1 MPHPSRRE
9 LNLLILRTALV
20 ALPVFV
26 VLLIGILIG
35 GFVALVAWIVRAPI
49 EQRDRWLNDV
59 SEVTVDIVCGLLGI
73 PQERHE

>member
-26 VLLIGILIG
+26 VLIIGILIG
-35 GFVALVAWIVRAPI
+35 CFVALVAWIVRAPI
-49 EQRDRWLNDV
+49 EQRDRWLDDV

-73 PQERHE
+73 PQEHQE

>member
-9 LNLLILRTALV
+9 INLLILRTALV

-26 VLLIGILIG
+26 VLLLGVLIG
-35 GFVALVAWIVRAPI
+35 GFVALVAWLVRASI
-49 EQRDRWLNDV
+49 EQRDRWLDDV
-59 SEVTVDIVCGLLGI
+59 SEVTVDIVCWLFGI